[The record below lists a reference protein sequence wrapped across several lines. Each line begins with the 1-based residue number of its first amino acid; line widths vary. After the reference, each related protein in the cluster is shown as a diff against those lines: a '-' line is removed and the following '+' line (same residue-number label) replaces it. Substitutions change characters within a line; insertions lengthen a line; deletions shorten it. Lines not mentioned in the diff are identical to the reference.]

1 MQSRRT
7 LLRLL
12 AVLLAIVLV
21 GAACGGDDG
30 DTTATDDAA
39 GEEVAGSETAES
51 EAEDPANAEAEPT
64 AEPET
69 ADSAFP
75 VTIPHAFGET
85 VIEAEPTRVVAWGW
99 ASADAAIAMDV
110 IPVAIPFQAYGGDE
124 EGVLPWIREALDAT
138 GADIPTVLP
147 DVPGGESPPF
157 EAIAAAEP
165 DLILAVYSGITEE
178 DYELLS
184 EIAPTV
190 AYPEAAWSTEW
201 RDTIEIVGES
211 LGRPDAA
218 AEVLADIDA
227 RIAEAAAAN
236 PAFEGVTVAQVW
248 DTGDTFY
255 VYEPADARV
264 AFTAD
269 LGFEVAPSVTELGT
283 DESTFFFTLSHERLG
298 ELESDLLIAYAD
310 TDEGMATFLDSAPAQ
325 LMPQVTEGRVAPV
338 VGTEFIASVS
348 PPTALSL
355 VWGLDEYV
363 AILAEA
369 VAGASAAPAGDAASG
384 AGTESVDTGA
394 MGADGEAEAAAAA
407 WSVVF
412 DSTTSFEDK
421 APHLEDADALA
432 STIEAYAE
440 AGSTMGGIS
449 LAPTDVTV
457 DGDVATVTYDVLFG
471 ENPAYGDQAGEL
483 TLVDGVWTVSR
494 EEFCSFMASA
504 RNPCA

>member
-1 MQSRRT
+1 MQSGTT

-12 AVLLAIVLV
+12 AVLLALALV
-21 GAACGGDDG
+21 SAACGGDG
-30 DTTATDDAA
+30 DETATADDAA
-39 GEEVAGSETAES
+39 GSEVAGSEADA
-51 EAEDPANAEAEPT
+51 EAEDAADAESDAEAADAGQT
-64 AEPET
+64 DPEAD

-75 VTIPHAFGET
+75 VTITHAFGET
-85 VIEAEPTRVVAWGW
+85 IIDTEPARVVAWGW

-110 IPVAIPFQAYGGDE
+110 IPVAIPFQGYGGDE
-124 EGVLPWIREALDAT
+124 EGVLPWIREAIEAA
-138 GADIPTVLP
+138 GAEMPTVLP

-157 EAIAAAEP
+157 EAIAAARP

-178 DYELLS
+178 DYALLS

-201 RDTIEIVGES
+201 RDTIQIVGES

-218 AEVLADIDA
+218 EEVLADIDT
-227 RIAEAAAAN
+227 RIAEAAAAH
-236 PAFEGVTVAQVW
+236 PQFAGVAVAQVW
-248 DTGDTFY
+248 DTGASFY

-264 AFTAD
+264 AFTTD

-298 ELESDLLIAYAD
+298 ELDSDLLIAYSD
-310 TDEGMATFLDSAPAQ
+310 TDEGMQTFLDSAPAQ
-325 LMPQVTEGRVAPV
+325 LMDQVTEGRVAPV

-363 AILAEA
+363 AILADA
-369 VAGASAAPAGDAASG
+369 IAGTSTAPAGDAAPG
-384 AGTESVDTGA
+384 V
-394 MGADGEAEAAAAA
+394 GEDASEAAATA

-412 DSTTSFEDK
+412 DSTTSFEDR

-432 STIEAYAE
+432 STIEAYIA

-457 DGDVATVTYDVLFG
+457 DGDTATITYDVLFG
-471 ENPAYGDQAGEL
+471 ENPAYGDQTGEM
-483 TLVDGVWTVSR
+483 TLVDGVWTVAR
-494 EEFCSFMASA
+494 DEFCSFMASA
-504 RNPCA
+504 RNPCP

>member
-1 MQSRRT
+1 MQTRT
-7 LLRLL
+7 ALLRLL
-12 AVLLAIVLV
+12 AVLVALALV
-21 GAACGGDDG
+21 SAACGDDAD
-30 DTTATDDAA
+30 DTSATDDAA
-39 GEEVAGSETAES
+39 GSETAAETATES
-51 EAEDPANAEAEPT
+51 EDATAEAASEDDA
-64 AEPET
+64 AEAAPE
-69 ADSAFP
+69 ADNDSAFP
-75 VTIPHAFGET
+75 VTIAHAFGET
-85 VIEAEPTRVVAWGW
+85 VIDAEPTRVVAWGW

-110 IPVAIPFQAYGGDE
+110 IPVAIPFQGYSGDE
-124 EGVLPWIREALDAT
+124 EGVLPWIREAVDAA
-138 GADIPTVLP
+138 GAEMPTVLP

-157 EAIAAAEP
+157 EAIAAAQP
-165 DLILAVYSGITEE
+165 DVILAVYSGITEE

-227 RIAEAAAAN
+227 RIAEAAAAH
-236 PAFEGVTVAQVW
+236 PEFAGVTVAQVW
-248 DTGDTFY
+248 DTGDIFY

-310 TDEGMATFLDSAPAQ
+310 TDEGMQTFLDSAPAQ
-325 LMPQVTEGRVAPV
+325 LMPQVTEGRVAAV
-338 VGTEFIASVS
+338 IGTEFIASVS

-369 VAGASAAPAGDAASG
+369 VAGASAGEASEEAG
-384 AGTESVDTGA
+384 AGS
-394 MGADGEAEAAAAA
+394 GEAGGEADAAAAA

-432 STIEAYAE
+432 STIEGYAE
-440 AGSTMGGIS
+440 SGSMMGGIS

-457 DGDVATVTYDVLFG
+457 DGDVATITYDVLFG
-471 ENPAYGDQAGEL
+471 ENPAYGDQTGEIS
-483 TLVDGVWTVSR
+483 LVDGVWTVSR
-494 EEFCSFMASA
+494 DEFCSFMASA
-504 RNPCA
+504 RNPCT

>member
-1 MQSRRT
+1 MQPRTT

-12 AVLLAIVLV
+12 AMLLALALV
-21 GAACGGDDG
+21 SAACGDDG
-30 DTTATDDAA
+30 DETATADDAA
-39 GEEVAGSETAES
+39 QSEVADSEADAES
-51 EAEDPANAEAEPT
+51 EGAADAGQVD
-64 AEPET
+64 PET
-69 ADSAFP
+69 DADSAFP
-75 VTIPHAFGET
+75 VTITHAFGET
-85 VIEAEPTRVVAWGW
+85 VIDAEPTRVVAWGW

-110 IPVAIPFQAYGGDE
+110 IPVAIPFQGYGGDD
-124 EGVLPWIREALDAT
+124 EGVLPWIREAVDAA
-138 GADIPTVLP
+138 GAEMPTVLP

-157 EAIAAAEP
+157 EAIAAARP
-165 DLILAVYSGITEE
+165 DVILAVYSGITEE

-201 RDTIEIVGES
+201 RDTIEIVGAS
-211 LGRPDAA
+211 LGRPEAA
-218 AEVLADIDA
+218 EEVLADIDT
-227 RIAEAAAAN
+227 RIAEAAAAH
-236 PAFEGVTVAQVW
+236 PEFAGVTVAQVW
-248 DTGDTFY
+248 DTGETFY

-264 AFTAD
+264 AFTTD

-283 DESTFFFTLSHERLG
+283 DESTFFFTLSYEQLG

-310 TDEGMATFLDSAPAQ
+310 TDEGMQTFLESAPAQ
-325 LMPQVTEGRVAPV
+325 LMPQVAEGRVAQV

-369 VAGASAAPAGDAASG
+369 VADASAPAAGDEAA
-384 AGTESVDTGA
+384 AGSTG
-394 MGADGEAEAAAAA
+394 GGETEAAAAA

-412 DSTTSFEDK
+412 DSTTRFEDK

-432 STIEAYAE
+432 STIEGYAE
-440 AGSTMGGIS
+440 AGSMMGGIS

-457 DGDVATVTYDVLFG
+457 DGDVATITYDVLFG
-471 ENPAYGDQAGEL
+471 ENPAYGDQTGEL

-494 EEFCSFMASA
+494 EEFCGFMASA
-504 RNPCA
+504 RNPCT

>member
-1 MQSRRT
+1 MQPRT
-7 LLRLL
+7 NLLQLL

-21 GAACGGDDG
+21 GAACGGDGDDDIATTDAAAGSEAAQSDPDG
-30 DTTATDDAA
+30 ADPDGAAADADAADADAA
-39 GEEVAGSETAES
+39 GEP
-51 EAEDPANAEAEPT
+51 EAD
-64 AEPET
+64 

-75 VTIPHAFGET
+75 VTLVHAFGET
-85 VIEAEPTRVVAWGW
+85 VIDAEPERVVAWGW
-99 ASADAAIAMDV
+99 ASADAAIAMGV
-110 IPVAIPFQAYGGDE
+110 VPVAIPFQAYGGDD
-124 EGVLPWIREALDAT
+124 EGVLPWIREAVDAA
-138 GADIPTVLP
+138 GADMPAVLP

-157 EAIAAAEP
+157 EAIAASRP

-218 AEVLADIDA
+218 AAVLADIDD
-227 RIAEAAAAN
+227 RIAEAATAHPEFA
-236 PAFEGVTVAQVW
+236 GVTVAQVW

-264 AFTAD
+264 AFTSD

-298 ELESDLLIAYAD
+298 ELDSDLLIVYAD
-310 TDEGMATFLDSAPAQ
+310 TAEAVATFLDSAPAQ
-325 LMPQVTEGRVAPV
+325 LMDQVTEGRVAPV

-355 VWGLDEYV
+355 VWGLDDYV

-369 VAGASAAPAGDAASG
+369 VAAMPAGQSAEAEAAG
-384 AGTESVDTGA
+384 AAGTG
-394 MGADGEAEAAAAA
+394 GETEAAAAA

-412 DSTTSFEDK
+412 DSTTDFEAK
-421 APHLEDADALA
+421 APHLEDADALSA
-432 STIEAYAE
+432 TIEAYTE
-440 AGSTMGGIS
+440 AGSAMGGIS
-449 LAPTDVTV
+449 LAPTDVSV

-471 ENPAYGDQAGEL
+471 ENPAYEDQTGEL
-483 TLVDGVWTVSR
+483 TLVDGVWTVPR
-494 EEFCSFMASA
+494 NEFCGFMASA
-504 RNPCA
+504 RTPCT

>member
-1 MQSRRT
+1 MQPRAT
-7 LLRLL
+7 LLRLFAL
-12 AVLLAIVLV
+12 LLALALV
-21 GAACGGDDG
+21 GAACGDDG
-30 DTTATDDAA
+30 DETATADDATGSAVAA
-39 GEEVAGSETAES
+39 GEPADTES
-51 EAEDPANAEAEPT
+51 EDAAADTESDAEAADAGQTDPD
-64 AEPET
+64 AG

-85 VIEAEPTRVVAWGW
+85 VIDAEPTRVVAWGW

-110 IPVAIPFQAYGGDE
+110 IPVAIPFQGYGGDE
-124 EGVLPWIREALDAT
+124 EGVLPWIREAVDAA
-138 GADIPTVLP
+138 GVEMPIVLP

-157 EAIAAAEP
+157 EAIAAADP

-201 RDTIEIVGES
+201 RDTIEIVGAS
-211 LGRPDAA
+211 LGRPEAA
-218 AEVLADIDA
+218 EEVLADIDT
-227 RIAEAAAAN
+227 RIAEAAAAH
-236 PAFEGVTVAQVW
+236 PEFAGVTVAQVW
-248 DTGDTFY
+248 DTGDIFY

-264 AFTAD
+264 AFTTD
-269 LGFEVAPSVTELGT
+269 LGFEVAPSVTDLGT

-298 ELESDLLIAYAD
+298 ELDSDLLIAYAD
-310 TDEGMATFLDSAPAQ
+310 TEEGMQTFLDSAPAQ
-325 LMPQVTEGRVAPV
+325 LMDQVTEGRVAAV
-338 VGTEFIASVS
+338 IGTEFIASVS

-363 AILAEA
+363 AILADA
-369 VAGASAAPAGDAASG
+369 VAGASAAPAGDAAAG
-384 AGTESVDTGA
+384 AGG
-394 MGADGEAEAAAAA
+394 GETEAAAAA

-432 STIEAYAE
+432 STIEAYTE
-440 AGSTMGGIS
+440 AGSMMGGIS

-457 DGDVATVTYDVLFG
+457 EGDTATITYDVLFG
-471 ENPAYGDQAGEL
+471 ENPAYGDQTGEM

-494 EEFCSFMASA
+494 DEFCGFMASA
-504 RNPCA
+504 RNPCT